1 MRISDWSSDVCSSDL
16 MLGMAEDRL
25 ERADA
30 ATRHAGATGCLSAT
44 PSRPGLCSLAVLYV
58 GLHLLDDRNCQMLDD
73 PVADQW
79 ADMRADTALIQIE
92 RRCFDGDVLPAENVS
107 GPSLFEIP
115 SAHLG
120 NRHTLANLADLLGR
134 IFFYND
140 LSPFQFR
147 ELEL

>member
-1 MRISDWSSDVCSSDL
+1 MYVLLCFFFFFKQKTAYEMRISDWMSDVCSSDL
-16 MLGMAEDRL
+16 EDRL

-79 ADMRADTALIQIE
+79 ADMRAEDRKSTRL
-92 RRCFDGDVLPAENVS
+92 NS
-107 GPSLFEIP
+107 S
-115 SAHLG
+115 H
-120 NRHTLANLADLLGR
+120 
-134 IFFYND
+134 
-140 LSPFQFR
+140 
-147 ELEL
+147 